1 MELLNIGVDASL
13 SLSVD
18 LRTVSAGGLE
28 LFAAG
33 KNHPDCLPV
42 IIAAHALVLD
52 DGESGASAS
61 RSTDTSIQTEA
72 ARPTGVLP

>member
-1 MELLNIGVDASL
+1 MELLNIGVEAAL

-18 LRTVSAGGLE
+18 LRTDSAEGLA

-33 KNHPDCLPV
+33 KDSPGLLAG
-42 IIAAHALVLD
+42 IIAASAVLLD

-61 RSTDTSIQTEA
+61 RSTDASIQTEA
-72 ARPTGVLP
+72 ARPTGALR